1 MSDSPSAPL
10 PAGKPVGEVVK
21 DSQSGKLPI
30 GSVEDILKAAPND
43 LKTEVLEIPEW
54 GYSVEVRSLT
64 AAQSARVKQR
74 GFSFTEGGTDVAWA
88 EMEIMQFMMGVRQPR
103 FTEEQVLDLHNQSGA
118 GFARIIAWIDEH
130 SGIDKKALEESR
142 KEFQESQKPTEV

>member
-1 MSDSPSAPL
+1 MSDSALTPS
-10 PAGKPVGEVVK
+10 PAGTDAGTAVK
-21 DSQSGKLPI
+21 DVQTGKLPI
-30 GSVEDILKAAPND
+30 GSVEDILHAAPKD

-74 GFSFTEGGTDVAWA
+74 GFSFTEGGTEVAWA
-88 EMEIMQFMMGVRQPR
+88 EMEIMQFMMGVRKPK
-103 FTEEQVLDLHNQSGA
+103 FTEDQVLDLHNQSGP
-118 GFARIIAWIDEH
+118 GFARIISWIDEN
-130 SGIDKKALEESR
+130 SGINKKALEESR

>member
-1 MSDSPSAPL
+1 MSDSALTPAPGGTDL
-10 PAGKPVGEVVK
+10 GRAVK
-21 DSQSGKLPI
+21 DSQSGKLPV
-30 GSVEDILKAAPND
+30 GSVEDILKAAPTD
-43 LKTEVLEIPEW
+43 LKEEVLEIPEW

-88 EMEIMQFMMGVRQPR
+88 EMEIMQFMMGVRVPK

-118 GFARIIAWIDEH
+118 GFARIINWIDEH
-130 SGIDKKALEESR
+130 SGINKKALEESR
-142 KEFQESQKPTEV
+142 KEFQESQKQT